1 MGPKQPA
8 KNVRK
13 GVMDRERSEAMVQPQ
28 LESLAA
34 SGLVGRLQ
42 DLRGSALPQA
52 APSVRPAPSSCRR
65 PSGLT
70 AWASEKSKEG
80 PHLVASSAPE
90 GTAWPGLVGLIFSF
104 LTGSQESCFGAG
116 VGWGVRQQTE
126 VRKGGVGGLH
136 H

>member
-8 KNVRK
+8 KNIRK

-52 APSVRPAPSSCRR
+52 APSVKAAPSSCRR

-70 AWASEKSKEG
+70 AWASEK
-80 PHLVASSAPE
+80 
-90 GTAWPGLVGLIFSF
+90 
-104 LTGSQESCFGAG
+104 
-116 VGWGVRQQTE
+116 
-126 VRKGGVGGLH
+126 RKGHIWWPHQPLKEQHGQDWWG
-136 H
+136 